1 MAITALKNSTL
12 ILNGKTYTKE
22 DLLGTN
28 NNSALFIQSV
38 TITDDKNLIHYPLA
52 MNDPNFKY
60 KVFYASVGDLDFIN
74 NPNVDAKVQDGE
86 LIVNNYDSS
95 LSKVFLVIGWR
106 N

>member
-1 MAITALKNSTL
+1 MTALKNNVL
-12 ILNGKTYTKE
+12 ILNDIEYTKE
-22 DLLGTN
+22 DLLGNN

-52 MNDPNFKY
+52 INDPGFEY

-86 LIVNNYDSS
+86 LIINSYDSS
-95 LSKVFLVIGWR
+95 LSNVFLVIGWR